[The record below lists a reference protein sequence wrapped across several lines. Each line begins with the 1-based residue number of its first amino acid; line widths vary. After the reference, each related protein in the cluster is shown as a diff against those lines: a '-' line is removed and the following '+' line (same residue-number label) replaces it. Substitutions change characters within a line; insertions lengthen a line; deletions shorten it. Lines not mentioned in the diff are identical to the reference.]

1 MRQIFGELDR
11 DRRIFEAE
19 ARRIASGHH
28 RGARW
33 RAGRVRGIGG
43 GEIDAFACK
52 RVDVR
57 RLDDPRDAA
66 AVEADIVI
74 AEVVGD
80 DQDDVRRA
88 LSLGNLRRALLPGD
102 RAVWLN
108 GIVPV
113 LNYAGDAIFIRLEG
127 PISARAGAY
136 RKRPRLN

>member
-74 AEVVGD
+74 AEVVGAE
-80 DQDDVRRA
+80 QDDRSEERRVGKEGVRTC
-88 LSLGNLRRALLPGD
+88 
-102 RAVWLN
+102 
-108 GIVPV
+108 
-113 LNYAGDAIFIRLEG
+113 NYWWS
-127 PISARAGAY
+127 PY
-136 RKRPRLN
+136 H

>member
-1 MRQIFGELDR
+1 MRISDWSSDVCSSDL
-11 DRRIFEAE
+11 
-19 ARRIASGHH
+19 
-28 RGARW
+28 
-33 RAGRVRGIGG
+33 
-43 GEIDAFACK
+43 IDAFACK

-88 LSLGNLRRALLPGD
+88 LSLGSLRRALLPGD

-113 LNYAGDAIFIRLEG
+113 LNYTGED
-127 PISARAGAY
+127 
-136 RKRPRLN
+136 RKSTRLNSSH